1 MSARVLVVEDD
12 NDLTYLITRNL
23 EVEGYEVACA
33 ADGVEALEAFRRTN
47 PDLVVL
53 DLMLPRRSGLEVL
66 RDIRREREQVP
77 VIILTARSGV
87 SDRVL
92 GLKLGADDYVTKPF
106 EMVEL
111 LARIEAVLRR
121 TVDAEEVARLVLDD
135 ILIDFERLTA
145 ERGGEPLALSS
156 REFKLIRALA
166 EHRGRPLSREALLKA
181 AWNDDEIVEPRT
193 VDAHI
198 KNLRKKIEPDPANPT
213 WLRTVHREGY
223 MLVQDVDSPES

>member
-1 MSARVLVVEDD
+1 MTARILVVEDD
-12 NDLTYLITRNL
+12 SDLTYLITRNL
-23 EVEGYEVACA
+23 EVEGYEVCCA
-33 ADGVEALEAFRRTN
+33 ADGVEAVETFRRSD

-53 DLMLPRRSGLEVL
+53 DLMLPKRSGLEVL
-66 RDIRREREQVP
+66 RDLRKDARQVP
-77 VIILTARSGV
+77 IIILTARSGV

-121 TVDAEEVARLVLDD
+121 TGESDD
-135 ILIDFERLTA
+135 IVRLELGDVVIDFERFTA
-145 ERGGEPLALSS
+145 DRRGKPLALSS
-156 REFKLIRALA
+156 REYRILRAFA
-166 EHRGRPLSREALLKA
+166 QHRGRPLTREELLKA
-181 AWNDDEIVEPRT
+181 AWGEDELVETRT

-213 WLRTVHREGY
+213 WLRTLHREGY
-223 MLVQDVDSPES
+223 MLVHGEGEGEG